1 MSGRQ
6 NSFDRVAQLA
16 LAATLMGQRQEFD
29 GDLAGDLLGQLGDQR
44 FEGAPVG
51 RAREELVAI
60 DEVQECQGLSTQ
72 RVDDMAVVDHLV
84 VPPVR
89 MGPSLGSVMTSVPPM
104 KISSRSS

>member
-1 MSGRQ
+1 MTLQAIFSG
-6 NSFDRVAQLA
+6 SW
-16 LAATLMGQRQEFD
+16 
-29 GDLAGDLLGQLGDQR
+29 GDQR

-84 VPPVR
+84 VCRRPEGPV
-89 MGPSLGSVMTSVPPM
+89 PLAVS
-104 KISSRSS
+104 